1 MVALAGGTAALSVSL
16 RGCNDHEHARHAP
29 GPDAL
34 AAQLGYRPRAWGWL
48 GDGGHD
54 RAGGLVSPTGV
65 GVARTCSQRRRAGR
79 CIAHGRGDGS
89 ADQEG
94 D

>member
-1 MVALAGGTAALSVSL
+1 MVSLAGGTAALSVSR

-48 GDGGHD
+48 VRVHNDEG
-54 RAGGLVSPTGV
+54 RADVSPTGA
-65 GVARTCSQRRRAGR
+65 GTARQTRRVTDETGYLRVR
-79 CIAHGRGDGS
+79 TL
-89 ADQEG
+89 
-94 D
+94 

>member
-1 MVALAGGTAALSVSL
+1 MTAYNRETMV
-16 RGCNDHEHARHAP
+16 H
-29 GPDAL
+29 DAL

-65 GVARTCSQRRRAGR
+65 GVARQTRRVTDETGYLRVR
-79 CIAHGRGDGS
+79 TL
-89 ADQEG
+89 
-94 D
+94 